1 MTVPEP
7 IRYENGHAVRECGG
21 CGREIALENH
31 TVRGGEAFCADC
43 EPLAVGRGLPDP
55 DFEPAQTIAEYEAR
69 KNVEI
74 DVAELLDIEPKG
86 TKRDE
91 VGRVSRA
98 KGEPGEIGGK
108 QA

>member
-21 CGREIALENH
+21 CGREICFENFA
-31 TVRGGEAFCADC
+31 VRDREAFCNGC
-43 EPLAVGRGLPDP
+43 EPLEAVRETNP
-55 DFEPAQTIAEYEAR
+55 DFQPAATIEAYEAR
-69 KNVEI
+69 KNIEI

-91 VGRVSRA
+91 VGR
-98 KGEPGEIGGK
+98 
-108 QA
+108 